1 MQSYTCTVWWPLS
14 LWCEFIPFFLED
26 VMSRSLSCLAHWQSL
41 IALVNIGCYM
51 QWYQSIHLLIPC
63 GLGTNQVEA
72 GGHATPWGVGDHRC
86 TRHGNERLLKSSKAK
101 IIEFTPEWEGSWY
114 RVCMWLHCGMKIY
127 KNCWYYL
134 CQQDTFFGNSFHM
147 KSTFKRAWI
156 GAILWWVTFWKVSH
170 KACEWESN
178 TLKSL
183 VLVWGSV
190 AILKVVWNVT
200 FWL

>member
-1 MQSYTCTVWWPLS
+1 MSWAAHCHALRTDNHSSPSSTLGVTCNGIRAYISWYHVVWGRTKWKLVDMQRP
-14 LWCEFIPFFLED
+14 E
-26 VMSRSLSCLAHWQSL
+26 
-41 IALVNIGCYM
+41 
-51 QWYQSIHLLIPC
+51 
-63 GLGTNQVEA
+63 
-72 GGHATPWGVGDHRC
+72 GVGDHRC

-170 KACEWESN
+170 KACEWGPN

-190 AILKVVWNVT
+190 AILKVVWDVT